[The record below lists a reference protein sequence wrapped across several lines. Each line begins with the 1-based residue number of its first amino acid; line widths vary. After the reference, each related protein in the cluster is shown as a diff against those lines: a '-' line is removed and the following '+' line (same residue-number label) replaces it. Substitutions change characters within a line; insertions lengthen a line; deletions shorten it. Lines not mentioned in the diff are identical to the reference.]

1 MHDTIKVALIG
12 QPNSG
17 KSTFFNQLVGYR
29 AHTSNFPGTTVEFLQ
44 AEVVYGKNKFEIIDL
59 PGIYSLLG
67 EEPAERV
74 TLKYLIENKID
85 VIINVLDSS
94 VLSRSLELTI
104 EVASFKIPM
113 ILVLNMMDEAEK
125 KGIKINAEILKEK
138 LGIDVV
144 ETIATQGKGVDK
156 VIKMLNNASLPKN
169 LLEITAEFSI
179 HQEIIGSARNLKAKH
194 PNISEEVAKILCI
207 ADLEGQLGFLSSTER
222 QALKQ
227 SFTNTLKIENPWL
240 LIHQEKHKIAMA
252 LFEESTRIIHKKMK
266 KSAENLVDSV
276 LMNPYLG
283 PLSALLIILL
293 MFFLVQQI
301 GGYLSTIF
309 SIPFEFISQKLQMWR
324 GNPIGITIL
333 RAINDGLNSGIG
345 IVFPYFVPFILFI
358 SILEDVGYLS
368 RFAFIMDHLLH
379 RLGLHGKSTVPFI
392 LGYGCNVPAVFSTR
406 IIESDR
412 ERITT
417 AFLIPFIPCSARLAI
432 IFALSTLFL
441 GFRFAFFLFILN
453 LVVIAI
459 IAKLIS
465 HIFKSDVTDFI
476 LEIPPYRIPTLKGL
490 FSKLWFKLKDF
501 ITFAWP
507 VIIAGSIILALMQYF
522 KIDVFINRAFSPFL
536 KNILGLNPNLGL
548 VLIFGVLRKELALI
562 MASEALKTPV
572 PLLNSV
578 LSIREIA
585 TFTVFVTFY
594 TPCLSTILALWKE
607 TGLKWTLLQIASSL
621 FIATILAVLTGI
633 AFSF

>member
-1 MHDTIKVALIG
+1 
-12 QPNSG
+12 
-17 KSTFFNQLVGYR
+17 
-29 AHTSNFPGTTVEFLQ
+29 
-44 AEVVYGKNKFEIIDL
+44 
-59 PGIYSLLG
+59 
-67 EEPAERV
+67 
-74 TLKYLIENKID
+74 
-85 VIINVLDSS
+85 
-94 VLSRSLELTI
+94 
-104 EVASFKIPM
+104 
-113 ILVLNMMDEAEK
+113 
-125 KGIKINAEILKEK
+125 
-138 LGIDVV
+138 
-144 ETIATQGKGVDK
+144 
-156 VIKMLNNASLPKN
+156 
-169 LLEITAEFSI
+169 
-179 HQEIIGSARNLKAKH
+179 
-194 PNISEEVAKILCI
+194 
-207 ADLEGQLGFLSSTER
+207 
-222 QALKQ
+222 
-227 SFTNTLKIENPWL
+227 
-240 LIHQEKHKIAMA
+240 
-252 LFEESTRIIHKKMK
+252 
-266 KSAENLVDSV
+266 
-276 LMNPYLG
+276 
-283 PLSALLIILL
+283 
-293 MFFLVQQI
+293 
-301 GGYLSTIF
+301 
-309 SIPFEFISQKLQMWR
+309 
-324 GNPIGITIL
+324 
-333 RAINDGLNSGIG
+333 
-345 IVFPYFVPFILFI
+345 
-358 SILEDVGYLS
+358 
-368 RFAFIMDHLLH
+368 
-379 RLGLHGKSTVPFI
+379 
-392 LGYGCNVPAVFSTR
+392 
-406 IIESDR
+406 
-412 ERITT
+412 
-417 AFLIPFIPCSARLAI
+417 
-432 IFALSTLFL
+432 LSTLFL

-522 KIDVFINRAFSPFL
+522 RIDVFINRAFSPFL